1 VLIPAPAYELL
12 VTLVTKLLLPV
23 VGSGKPH
30 IVLVV
35 QGSVMVAELWQDWE
49 TGVSNFCVQM
59 KVCVVKVTYA
69 AAIGGDR
76 RECVV
81 AYAAEA
87 VDYDRCLAGVDGLR
101 AGAGW

>member
-1 VLIPAPAYELL
+1 
-12 VTLVTKLLLPV
+12 
-23 VGSGKPH
+23 
-30 IVLVV
+30 
-35 QGSVMVAELWQDWE
+35 
-49 TGVSNFCVQM
+49 
-59 KVCVVKVTYA
+59 VVKVTYA